1 MSLPY
6 WIKWNKVKGKYEINN
21 NMDCFEQKIRITKKD
36 YRIISNIINQWLNFE
51 EQDGYKSN
59 LEVDKLQNGRITIL
73 QKYFTDKGI

>member
-1 MSLPY
+1 
-6 WIKWNKVKGKYEINN
+6 
-21 NMDCFEQKIRITKKD
+21 MDCFEQKIRITKKD